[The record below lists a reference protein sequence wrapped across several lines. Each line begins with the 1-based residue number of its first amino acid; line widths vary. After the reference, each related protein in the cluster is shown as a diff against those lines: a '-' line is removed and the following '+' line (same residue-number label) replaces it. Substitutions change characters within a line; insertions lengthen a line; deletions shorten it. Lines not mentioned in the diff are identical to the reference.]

1 MSTTNS
7 GSDRLARTEDR
18 DTGYSAP
25 LIRKGSKLRLALPE
39 ERSPGRLQQPQTDW
53 DRLHGFIM
61 AYREGDVPVARAYL
75 DKNAAGRREQVL
87 DLLNV
92 WIEEADNEELKREGE
107 TLRFSL

>member
-1 MSTTNS
+1 
-7 GSDRLARTEDR
+7 
-18 DTGYSAP
+18 
-25 LIRKGSKLRLALPE
+25 
-39 ERSPGRLQQPQTDW
+39 
-53 DRLHGFIM
+53 M

-92 WIEEADNEELKREGE
+92 WIEEADNEDLKREGE